1 MGSVKNRDV
10 LGVLAVAVAIVGM
23 LATAIPVFAVNPSS
37 PNYQISE
44 IDFGNGG
51 STLEGCSQVY
61 CAKTTIGDLEGGKAT
76 NGTTSTNFGNI
87 TPDQPLLE
95 VIVDPGQSDLGI
107 LTAEKTAT
115 KTMVVRVRNY
125 LSNGYIMQIV
135 GNPPK
140 VNGHT
145 MKTPTLPTSSMKGT
159 EQFGINVAAN
169 TLPSVGAA
177 PVQVPSGQTSFGEA
191 ADNYK
196 TANLF
201 KYTSGDVVAR
211 SRSESGRTDYTVSMI
226 INVANGTPAGH
237 YTGDFAA
244 VVIPVY

>member
-1 MGSVKNRDV
+1 MAIIVIMGDV
-10 LGVLAVAVAIVGM
+10 L
-23 LATAIPVFAVNPSS
+23 PVFAVNPSS
-37 PNYQISE
+37 ENYQISE
-44 IDFGNGG
+44 IDFGSGG
-51 STLEGCSQVY
+51 TTLDSCSDEY
-61 CAKTTIGDLEGGKAT
+61 CAKATIGDMEGGKAT
-76 NGTTSTNFGNI
+76 NGTTSAVFGPV
-87 TPDQPLLE
+87 TPDEPLLE
-95 VIVDPGQSDLGI
+95 VIVDPGVSDLGV
-107 LTAEKTAT
+107 LSPERTAT

-140 VNGHT
+140 VDGHT
-145 MKTPTLPTSSMKGT
+145 MNAPSMPTSSMKGT
-159 EQFGINVAAN
+159 EQFALNVAAN
-169 TLPSVGAA
+169 TLPNVGA
-177 PVQVPSGQTSFGEA
+177 PPMQVPSGQTSFGEA

-196 TANLF
+196 TPNLF